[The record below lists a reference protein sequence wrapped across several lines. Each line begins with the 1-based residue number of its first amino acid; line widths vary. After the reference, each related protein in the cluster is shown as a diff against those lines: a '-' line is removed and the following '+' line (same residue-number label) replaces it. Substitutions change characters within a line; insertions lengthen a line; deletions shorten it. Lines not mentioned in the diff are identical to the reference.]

1 MGNIM
6 DDIAG
11 KITPISKKEV
21 DEFKLLVAEASF
33 LTENREQQNYS
44 TGFPPELAAA
54 IGGLGAGAVGIGV
67 VFAVF
72 AGMSGP
78 EIMSAL
84 AGFGVAGAGG
94 GIASIAAVIAAP
106 VVVVGGSLF
115 HVANQKKLG
124 DELGKLVKQSYKF
137 EKQLTNDNRYIA
149 KGLVKA
155 IQEYRNNL
163 ENKHHDLKKIKYMWD
178 YVWTNVKYL
187 DTKWAI
193 FLERL

>member
-1 MGNIM
+1 MGNIF

-44 TGFPPELAAA
+44 SSFSPELAAA
-54 IGGLGAGAVGIGV
+54 IGGLGAGAVGVGV
-67 VFAVF
+67 VFSAF
-72 AGMSGP
+72 AGMSGA

-84 AGFGVAGAGG
+84 AGFGVAGAVG

-124 DELGKLVKQSYKF
+124 DELGKLVRQSYKF

-163 ENKHHDLKKIKYMWD
+163 ENKHHDLKKIKYM
-178 YVWTNVKYL
+178 
-187 DTKWAI
+187 
-193 FLERL
+193 

>member
-1 MGNIM
+1 MI
-6 DDIAG
+6 
-11 KITPISKKEV
+11 
-21 DEFKLLVAEASF
+21 
-33 LTENREQQNYS
+33 YS
-44 TGFPPELAAA
+44 RSNTATTGFPPELAAA

-163 ENKHHDLKKIKYMWD
+163 ENKHHDLKKIKYM
-178 YVWTNVKYL
+178 
-187 DTKWAI
+187 
-193 FLERL
+193 